1 MKTVIESYV
10 GIWAIMLF
18 LMLCIS
24 FTSINMNV
32 VQARNIYNSVRS
44 EVMASNGAVVN
55 STGPFTYNS
64 SDASHGAN
72 CISAAKDGYQFSY
85 KITRQSAVDSDKT
98 ADNQTFK
105 YNSIYKIELK
115 YTYAVPLFGEQVY
128 LISGLAY

>member
-44 EVMASNGAVVN
+44 EVMASNGAVVD
-55 STGPFTYNS
+55 STGPFTY
-64 SDASHGAN
+64 
-72 CISAAKDGYQFSY
+72 SAAKDGYQFSY

-128 LISGLAY
+128 LISGLAYWYMVIIA